1 MSSNYDVIVCGGGPS
16 GATAALKAA
25 QAGLRVALSEKQ
37 RLPRHKPCGGGMPLR
52 VGQWLPGGIPEGV
65 VETSVRY
72 LYHTWKFQQG
82 HLGAVCRPGI
92 SGASGGSSLDLWMV
106 QRPQFDNALVRQA
119 AAAGVTVRDG
129 LVLRSLQVEDQGV
142 TVQASTLG
150 TSRQTTWTGRSRH
163 LIGADG
169 ANGVVAKAV
178 NLRSRRRLAF
188 ALETEL
194 PHDWDSRHP
203 HLRPDIAHLDYGAVS
218 RGYGW
223 IFPKGDS
230 LNIGAGVFYPPRGQ
244 QGNFRRLRQELEQV
258 IEGYCSQFQLNPQG
272 ASYPLYAHP
281 LPLWQGREPRQT
293 SKGQV
298 LLVGDA
304 AGLVNPFF
312 GDGIL
317 HGIKSGVI
325 AAEAIACGQ
334 AHQYSRR
341 LHQEVAL
348 NFDAARLL
356 AGCFYR
362 FPHWCFTHIV
372 QRPDATEVAARLLS
386 GDLTFSQVSGRL
398 AAYVGRTIVRGA

>member
-1 MSSNYDVIVCGGGPS
+1 MSLNYDLIVCGGGPS

-25 QAGLRVALSEKQ
+25 QAGLRVALIEKQ

-65 VETSVRY
+65 VETSVRH
-72 LYHTWKFQQG
+72 LYHTWKFQEG
-82 HLGAVCRPGI
+82 YLGAVSRHSS
-92 SGASGGSSLDLWMV
+92 SGEAQGSSLDLWMV

-119 AAAGVTVRDG
+119 AAVGVTVHDG
-129 LVLRSLQVEDQGV
+129 LVVRSLQVDDHGV
-142 TVQASTLG
+142 TVQASELG
-150 TSRQTTWTGRSRH
+150 TSRETTWKGRSRH
-163 LIGADG
+163 VIGADG
-169 ANGVVAKAV
+169 ANGIVAKAV

-194 PHDWDSRHP
+194 PHDWNDSRHP
-203 HLRPDIAHLDYGAVS
+203 YLRPDIAHLDYGAVS

-230 LNIGAGVFYPPRGQ
+230 LNIGAGVFYPSRAQ
-244 QGNFRRLRQELEQV
+244 QGNLRRLRQDLEQV
-258 IEGYCSQFQLNPQG
+258 IQEYCSQFHLNPQG
-272 ASYPLYAHP
+272 HRLYAHP

-293 SKGQV
+293 PKGHV

-325 AAEAIACGQ
+325 AAEAIASGQ
-334 AHQYSRR
+334 AHHYSRH

-348 NFDAARLL
+348 NFNGARLL
-356 AGCFYR
+356 AGFFYR
-362 FPHWCFTHIV
+362 FPHWCFTRIIH
-372 QRPDATEVAARLLS
+372 RPQATEVAARLLA
-386 GDLTFSQVSGRL
+386 GDLTYAQVSGPL
-398 AAYVGRTIVRGA
+398 AAYIGRMIIRGA